1 MLVFTSRT
9 MLWLCIFSLRLFIS
23 FMLRAVA
30 IVNMSSSPMA
40 WVLNLTFG
48 CFSRNVITSVTLWGS
63 TSMLKLAITSSP
75 NLRGS
80 SRSVVFVIMPRFWS
94 LRYLLMMV
102 STLTWL
108 CLAMSLYFVRA
119 SRWRFRR
126 MVMSILSIFCLAISI
141 YF

>member
-1 MLVFTSRT
+1 MLNRS
-9 MLWLCIFSLRLFIS
+9 C
-23 FMLRAVA
+23 A
-30 IVNMSSSPMA
+30 PMA
-40 WVLNLTFG
+40 YVLNLMSG
-48 CFSRNVITSVTLWGS
+48 CFSRNASTSVTLWGS

-80 SRSVVFVIMPRFWS
+80 SSRVVFVIMPRFWS

-119 SRWRFRR
+119 SRWRFLR

-141 YF
+141 YSGYSRF

>member
-1 MLVFTSRT
+1 M
-9 MLWLCIFSLRLFIS
+9 
-23 FMLRAVA
+23 
-30 IVNMSSSPMA
+30 VNISSSPIA

-48 CFSRNVITSVTLWGS
+48 CFSRNAMTSLILWGS

-80 SRSVVFVIMPRFWS
+80 NRRVVFVIMPRFWS
-94 LRYLLMMV
+94 LRYLLIIV

-119 SRWRFRR
+119 SRCRFLR
-126 MVMSILSIFCLAISI
+126 MFMSILSIFCLAISI
-141 YF
+141 CF